1 MTAVVSVV
9 SLRLLIEIRD
19 HLDGDES
26 DVAVI
31 LMKSA
36 DLPEAY
42 GRALLRWLQ
51 ELDQ

>member
-1 MTAVVSVV
+1 MTVVSVV

-26 DVAVI
+26 DVVVI
-31 LMKSA
+31 LMKPA

-42 GRALLRWLQ
+42 RRALLRWLQ
-51 ELDQ
+51 ELDR